1 MVCAKPGTAGGNNAS
16 GNWESIMKR
25 IALFISSLQKGGAE
39 RVMVNLAEYFHAKKY
54 DVILV
59 TQYKS
64 ENEYNL
70 RPEIRR
76 VYSEPDETLLQG
88 GRIRNFCV
96 RFGTLRG
103 IWKAYKPDVI
113 LAFLGKNNLMAVATA
128 AFLPVKVAVS
138 VRGEPTMEYEGKLMQ
153 KLARFVFRFAD
164 GVVFQT
170 EQARAFFPKSVRRRS
185 AILSNPLDPQ
195 FLGRK
200 VCEERKDLIVT
211 AGRLDENKN
220 HAMLIHA
227 FAKIAEE
234 YPTVKLVIY
243 GEGVL
248 RTALTA
254 LVEEK
259 GLGDRIALPGNV
271 SDVAGHICKARIFAL
286 TSNTEG
292 MPNVVMEAMALGIP
306 VISTDCPCGGP
317 AALIE
322 NGTNGLLVPVGD
334 AFARAD
340 AFRRILEDRDFE
352 LRLREN
358 ACRITERLAPDR
370 VNREWEEYLNKL

>member
-1 MVCAKPGTAGGNNAS
+1 
-16 GNWESIMKR
+16 MKR
-25 IALFISSLQKGGAE
+25 IALFISSLQKGGSE
-39 RVMVNLAEYFHAKKY
+39 RVMVNLAEYFHARKY

-59 TQYKS
+59 TQYKM
-64 ENEYNL
+64 ETEYSIS
-70 RPEIRR
+70 PEIRR

-88 GRIRNFCV
+88 GRFGNFCA
-96 RFGTLRG
+96 RFGALRN

-128 AFLPVKVAVS
+128 AFLPSKVAVS
-138 VRGEPTMEYEGKLMQ
+138 VRGDPTMEYEGKLMQ
-153 KLARFVFRFAD
+153 LIAKVVFRFAD
-164 GVVFQT
+164 GVVLQT
-170 EQARAFFPKSVRRRS
+170 EGARAFFPGSVREKSV
-185 AILSNPLDPQ
+185 ILSNPLDPQ
-195 FLGRK
+195 FLNRK
-200 VCEERKDLIVT
+200 IAAEREDLIVA

-259 GLGDRIALPGNV
+259 GLSDRISLPGSV
-271 SDVAGHICKARIFAL
+271 TDVASHICKARIFTL

-292 MPNVVMEAMALGIP
+292 MPNSIMEAMALGIP
-306 VISTDCPCGGP
+306 VIATDCPCGGP

-322 NGTNGLLVPVGD
+322 NGINGLLVPVGD
-334 AFARAD
+334 AFALAD
-340 AFRRILEDRDFE
+340 AFRRIFEDKDFE
-352 LRLREN
+352 LKLREN
-358 ACRITERLAPDR
+358 ACRITEKLAPDR
-370 VNREWEEYLNKL
+370 VDKEWEEYLNRL